1 MKSIEKIAVIDI
13 GSNSCRM
20 VIYEKQGAAILPYF
34 NEKTMAGLGRD
45 LPVTGH
51 LSIEGKA
58 KALDTFRRFGAILST
73 LDIDKVFPV
82 ATSAVREA
90 SDGKAFA
97 DLAALALDAPL
108 RILSGADEGRLSAV
122 GVGLG
127 FAKPNGLVV
136 DLGGSSLE
144 LQSISPDGVI
154 GEGETYLLGPLARSE
169 DAELSLSKRRKII
182 MRMLVGSP
190 ILPKLKGDIY
200 AVGGAWRNVAAVHME
215 LTDYP
220 LRVIHGYKMNRRAL
234 KLVLNAIS
242 GKNGDKQQDQLKR
255 IAKRRYETLAHATLV
270 LDCLLELG
278 GKDDLRISAYGLREG
293 VLAELDV
300 GQETTPILDTAN
312 LYLRLTP
319 DSRAF
324 GEQLAVF
331 LKPLFPYLNHRN
343 RILELAC
350 LMADAGARMHP
361 DHRSQL
367 VFQNI
372 LRAPLPG
379 LNHQE
384 RLFLA
389 MAAAS
394 RYTFK
399 FKIPRA
405 LMGLCDDNLV
415 EEARIFGTAMRLA
428 GVYSGRSAQILRTAS
443 VNITPETLSL
453 RVLSRN
459 SDMISGTVKRRLK
472 QLAGLLERDVEIER
486 V

>member
-1 MKSIEKIAVIDI
+1 
-13 GSNSCRM
+13 M

-45 LPVTGH
+45 LPSTGH

-90 SDGKAFA
+90 SDGQAFA
-97 DLAALALDAPL
+97 DLAARTLDSPL
-108 RILSGADEGRLSAV
+108 RVLSGADEGRLSAV

-127 FAKPNGLVV
+127 FTKPSGLVV

-144 LQSISPDGVI
+144 LQRLSPDGPV
-154 GEGETYLLGPLARSE
+154 GKGETYLLGPLARSE

-182 MRMLVGSP
+182 MRMLAQSP
-190 ILPKLKGDIY
+190 LLPKLKGEIY

-220 LRVIHGYKMNRRAL
+220 LRVIHGYRLDRRSL
-234 KLVLNAIS
+234 KLVLNAAS
-242 GKNGDKQQDQLKR
+242 GKGGDKQQQDQLKR
-255 IAKRRYETLAHATLV
+255 VAKRRYETLAHATLV
-270 LDCLLELG
+270 LDCLLELS
-278 GKDDLRISAYGLREG
+278 GKDDLSISAYGLREG
-293 VLAELDV
+293 VLAELDA

-324 GEQLAVF
+324 GEQLSLF
-331 LKPLFPYLNHRN
+331 LKPLFPYLSHRN
-343 RILELAC
+343 RVLELAC

-384 RLFLA
+384 RLFVA

-399 FKIPRA
+399 FKVPRA

-415 EEARIFGTAMRLA
+415 EEARILGTAMRLA

-443 VNITPETLSL
+443 LSITSDTLSL

>member
-1 MKSIEKIAVIDI
+1 
-13 GSNSCRM
+13 M

-73 LDIDKVFPV
+73 LDIDKVYPV

-90 SDGKAFA
+90 SDGPAFA
-97 DLAALALDAPL
+97 DLAARTLDAQL
-108 RILSGADEGRLSAV
+108 RVLSGADEGRLSAV

-127 FAKPNGLVV
+127 FTEPNGLVA

-144 LQSISPDGVI
+144 LQRVSPDGPV

-169 DAELSLSKRRKII
+169 DAELSASKRRKVIL
-182 MRMLVGSP
+182 RALAQSP
-190 ILPKLKGDIY
+190 RLPKLKGDIY

-220 LRVIHGYKMNRRAL
+220 LRVIHGYKLDRRAL
-234 KLVLNAIS
+234 KLVLNAAS
-242 GKNGDKQQDQLKR
+242 GKGGDKQQQEQLKR
-255 IAKRRYETLAHATLV
+255 VAKRRFETLAHATLV
-270 LDCLLELG
+270 LDCLLELS
-278 GKDDLRISAYGLREG
+278 GKKYLYVSAYGLREG
-293 VLAELDV
+293 VLAEFDT
-300 GQETTPILDTAN
+300 GHETTPMLDTAN

-324 GEQLAVF
+324 GEQLALF
-331 LKPLFPYLNHRN
+331 LKPLFPYLSHRN
-343 RILELAC
+343 RVLELTC

-379 LNHQE
+379 LSHQE
-384 RLFLA
+384 RLFA
-389 MAAAS
+389 AIAAAS
-394 RYTFK
+394 RYSFK
-399 FKIPRA
+399 FKVPRTLA
-405 LMGLCDDNLV
+405 QLCDEDLV
-415 EEARIFGTAMRLA
+415 EEARTFGTAMRLA
-428 GVYSGRSAQILRTAS
+428 GVYSGRSAHILRTAS
-443 VNITPETLSL
+443 LDISPETVSL

-459 SDMISGTVKRRLK
+459 RDMISGTVKRRLK
-472 QLAGLLERDVEIER
+472 QFAGLLQRDIEIER